1 MCISLKNFHM
11 QNLCVCLWICR
22 YSFYVPKAKIN
33 RAESPTW
40 PAPTTSRPPSLPAMA
55 CKSGDLLVPS
65 DHGILLG
72 SRGPAG
78 FQHRLGFSGENSA
91 TFSHPGTS
99 SLPFCRWIFFSYWS
113 LFDVSSSV
121 LRKIQSL
128 WPCNRVWVVVL
139 LIFM

>member
-99 SLPFCRWIFFSYWS
+99 SLPFCRWIFSPPGHFSTFPLPSYGRFS
-113 LFDVSSSV
+113 LFGLAIVFGWS
-121 LRKIQSL
+121 
-128 WPCNRVWVVVL
+128 CC
-139 LIFM
+139 